1 MSSGGN
7 RTSMIVMAQ
16 KKYDTLERS
25 FSSAID
31 EINSVLE
38 DGFIVVDGKQIEIE
52 MFLDGDYTFLVMV
65 MGLSVP
71 HLSIHACAH
80 KLDRCGHIK
89 APRPLQFGT
98 EEESASSHQVYAAPF
113 SWNRNSLHYRAMK
126 ERKRKYEKRRY
137 DF

>member
-7 RTSMIVMAQ
+7 RTIMIVMAQ

-52 MFLDGDYTFLVMV
+52 MFLEGDYTFLVK
-65 MGLSVP
+65 GHGP
-71 HLSIHACAH
+71 KCATSIHSC
-80 KLDRCGHIK
+80 LCPQVGQVR
-89 APRPLQFGT
+89 T
-98 EEESASSHQVYAAPF
+98 HQSP
-113 SWNRNSLHYRAMK
+113 
-126 ERKRKYEKRRY
+126 
-137 DF
+137 